1 MWSDT
6 ANSHVQATA
15 EYQWLAG
22 LAAQAEEQEAALDRG
37 DVFSATLLAAM
48 DTTRWDEVVSQA
60 SSENSLWAAAIQ
72 EHSGEVR
79 RRLQHTLSAS
89 AAPRPSASA
98 ARAAYTNTTTGQQG
112 RCWAA

>member
-22 LAAQAEEQEAALDRG
+22 LAAQAEEQEAALERG
-37 DVFSATLLAAM
+37 DVFAATLLAAM
-48 DTTRWDEVVSQA
+48 DTTHWDEVVSQA
-60 SSENSLWAAAIQ
+60 SSENSLWVAAIQ
-72 EHSGEVR
+72 EHAGEVR
-79 RRLQHTLSAS
+79 RRLQHILSAS
-89 AAPRPSASA
+89 ATLRPAAPAP
-98 ARAAYTNTTTGQQG
+98 RAAYTSPTSAGQG

>member
-6 ANSHVQATA
+6 ANSHVQAA

-22 LAAQAEEQEAALDRG
+22 LAAQSEEQEAALDRG
-37 DVFSATLLAAM
+37 DVFAAALLAAM

-60 SSENSLWAAAIQ
+60 SSGNTLWAAAIQ
-72 EHSGEVR
+72 EHAGEVR
-79 RRLQHTLSAS
+79 RRLQHTLSAATTRRPAT
-89 AAPRPSASA
+89 AAPR
-98 ARAAYTNTTTGQQG
+98 AAYISPMTGQQG

>member
-22 LAAQAEEQEAALDRG
+22 LAAQAEEQEAALERG
-37 DVFSATLLAAM
+37 DVFAATLLAAM

-60 SSENSLWAAAIQ
+60 SSENSQWATAIQ
-72 EHSGEVR
+72 EHAGEIR

-89 AAPRPSASA
+89 ATRRPSTPAPRV
-98 ARAAYTNTTTGQQG
+98 AYTNLTTGQQG